1 MAKSIKYS
9 LLFLAGCLAAVSCS
23 KDHTGNGE
31 VPGSRSLQEITVFRA
46 PLAAANAD
54 SGSDAGSDTGSEA
67 KPPRY
72 DGEEIYDTEFKPGK
86 STLYVSQRTRLEQP
100 FKPSSDGTTNVYTY
114 IFYDNKN
121 ANWDEGYNFAAY
133 TDEDFKDLPADE
145 NPNALNWDDVGRKG
159 SVGNG
164 FALYALYY
172 PGREYGIEDDYN
184 VRSVKENQSSFAD
197 LMSSDIMGAYHST
210 SALYSRVR
218 FRLYHM
224 MVYVKVNL
232 YVPVYK
238 PTRKDE
244 KESEVYSGYTQ
255 SSLTEAQV
263 TGVCP
268 KFTIDWAASISS
280 DAASPAVNLDPMNPT
295 QEHLKDIKMYSH
307 VHDKAS
313 LIDETVNF
321 DKDGNELPED
331 QKPGNGDDGNG
342 EGGETGNGEGG
353 ETGNGE
359 GGETGN
365 GEGGETGNGDGDGG
379 EVVPGGGDNTGGE
392 GESGE
397 GNGDNGGDDSGE
409 GGGDNGGDE
418 PKDPEN
424 PGEPE
429 EPEEPDYETATEIY
443 PARKTW
449 VDIVKFLPQS
459 MLKIQ
464 PLPSEKDSKDK
475 NKIVSMKDEVYVY
488 SFSVIIPAQYAGF
501 ETQDPG
507 FLKFSFE
514 KPSTHTH
521 KNYYFSGSFEQP
533 DKAGSIGMT
542 KGTLQVLNLYLPR
555 KGDELILVGAEIQD
569 WTDVETDMNL
579 PEQERDNQG
588 PGTSGG
594 NTGNTG
600 TGTDTGGGD
609 TGTRTK

>member
-54 SGSDAGSDTGSEA
+54 SGSDAGSDSDSEA

-172 PGREYGIEDDYN
+172 PGREYGIIEDNYET
-184 VRSVKENQSSFAD
+184 RSVKTDQSSFAN

-268 KFTIDWAASISS
+268 TFTIDWAASISS
-280 DAASPAVNLDPMNPT
+280 DAASPAVNLDPMNPEKEDLT
-295 QEHLKDIKMYSH
+295 KINMYSH

-321 DKDGNELPED
+321 DKDGNELPEEE
-331 QKPGNGDDGNG
+331 KPGN
-342 EGGETGNGEGG
+342 
-353 ETGNGE
+353 
-359 GGETGN
+359 
-365 GEGGETGNGDGDGG
+365 GDGG
-379 EVVPGGGDNTGGE
+379 EVVPGGGDNTGGEGEGEGESGEGEGE

-409 GGGDNGGDE
+409 GGGGDNGGDE

-424 PGEPE
+424 PENPD

-449 VDIVKFLPQS
+449 VDVVKFLPQS

-464 PLPSEKDSKDK
+464 PLPSEPDPKDK
-475 NKIVSMKDEVYVY
+475 SKIGSMKDEVYVY

-514 KPSTHTH
+514 KPSTHTP

-588 PGTSGG
+588 PGTNPGG
-594 NTGNTG
+594 
-600 TGTDTGGGD
+600 TGGGD
-609 TGTRTK
+609 TGNTGTRTK